1 MAANTSAIYCLT
13 PNTPVGATIANFNTA
28 KDGTGT
34 VVLGFTAGAFGS
46 RVELVGFT
54 ALGTNIATVVR
65 CFLNN
70 GSTNATASNNSYYC
84 SLTLPATTNSESAA
98 LADQYMG
105 PPYFPYNMQANY
117 RLYFTVGATVAAG
130 YAINAVGGDY

>member
-1 MAANTSAIYCLT
+1 MAANTSQLFSLT
-13 PNTPVGATIANFNTA
+13 PNLPVGATIANFNTA

-46 RVELVGFT
+46 RVEAVRFT

-65 CFLNN
+65 CFTNN
-70 GSTNATASNNSYYC
+70 GATNATASNNSYYC
-84 SLTLPATTNSESAA
+84 SLSLPATTNSESAA
-98 LADQYMG
+98 LADQFMG
-105 PPYFPYNMQANY
+105 PPFFPLVLPASY

-130 YAINAVGGDY
+130 YAINCIGGDY